1 MIIPTLV
8 VNPVRYQQI
17 LSSPDIICKPPE
29 GMRLDLLTSLG
40 ISIVQSKYVPLSE
53 TKVVPIRYTKKHPRR
68 KGWPKYHTI
77 EEQILG
83 YWLNSGTE
91 QFNAKWI
98 GKPNIAAFERL
109 AKL

>member
-1 MIIPTLV
+1 MRIPTLA

-29 GMRLDLLTSLG
+29 GMRLDLLTSFG

-53 TKVVPIRYTKKHPRR
+53 TRVVLLPYTKKHPRR
-68 KGWPKYHTI
+68 KGWPKYHTV

-83 YWLNSGTE
+83 YWIDAGTE

-98 GKPNIAAFERL
+98 GKANIADFERL